1 MKFKR
6 SAGRLRVA
14 NLQTRGVGGNLET
27 LRRVQ
32 KEVPRRIQF
41 NPIGSILMPR
51 VRTGNGGFNLANAA
65 GMESLSHGFQNTDLI
80 VHVFN
85 AVGEQNE
92 VKRRLVQVLQ
102 FASMER
108 DAGGGWRI
116 GQKRIDAME
125 AAKPNVAQ
133 TVQKATVSTADVK
146 YSAIERLLRNTVQKM
161 LEHVGGGV
169 GLKPNQ
175 RLEKAWPAEDRRL
188 VPTMIQPAQ
197 EPFMTRVFG

>member
-1 MKFKR
+1 
-6 SAGRLRVA
+6 
-14 NLQTRGVGGNLET
+14 
-27 LRRVQ
+27 
-32 KEVPRRIQF
+32 
-41 NPIGSILMPR
+41 
-51 VRTGNGGFNLANAA
+51 
-65 GMESLSHGFQNTDLI
+65 
-80 VHVFN
+80 
-85 AVGEQNE
+85 
-92 VKRRLVQVLQ
+92 
-102 FASMER
+102 
-108 DAGGGWRI
+108 
-116 GQKRIDAME
+116 ME